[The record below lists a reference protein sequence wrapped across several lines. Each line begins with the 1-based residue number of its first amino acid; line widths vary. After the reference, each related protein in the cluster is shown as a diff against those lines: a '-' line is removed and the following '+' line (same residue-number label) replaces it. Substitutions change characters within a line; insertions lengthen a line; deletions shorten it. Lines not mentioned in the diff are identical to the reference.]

1 MVAIKH
7 GNKVYMST
15 PDTPLTDPRLV
26 DDSDTDGGETSA
38 AQFTEQQWNQL
49 CELLAL
55 DAEQAT
61 ADDVLTAVT
70 ALTDPETDPTEVA
83 EKIAARGTGPAPTII
98 DGETWQHMQTTL
110 KIGLRAQNQEKRVAA
125 EQIVDEAIRF
135 GKARS
140 VQRESLIQSYNLDP
154 EETMRRLRKGKEVP
168 HFEIGHGMDPDTQG
182 STPDGWVR

>member
-1 MVAIKH
+1 MVAIKR

-15 PDTPLTDPRLV
+15 PDTPLTDPRLLD
-26 DDSDTDGGETSA
+26 DDSDTDGSETSTT
-38 AQFTEQQWNQL
+38 QFTTEQWATL
-49 CELLAL
+49 CTILGL
-55 DAEQAT
+55 DADQAT
-61 ADDVLTAVT
+61 SQDVLTAVT
-70 ALTDPETDPTEVA
+70 ALADTSTTSAEVG
-83 EKIAARGTGPAPTII
+83 EKIAASAGPAPTII

-135 GKARS
+135 GKARP

-154 EETMRRLRKGKEVP
+154 EETMRRLRKGQEVP

-182 STPDGWVR
+182 STPAGWVR

>member
-1 MVAIKH
+1 MVAIKR

-15 PDTPLTDPRLV
+15 PDTPLTDPRLLD
-26 DDSDTDGGETSA
+26 DDSDADGSESSA
-38 AQFTEQQWNQL
+38 AQFNDEQWNQL

-55 DAEQAT
+55 DATEAT
-61 ADDVLTAVT
+61 VDAVLTAVT
-70 ALTDPETDPTEVA
+70 TLADTSTKSA
-83 EKIAARGTGPAPTII
+83 EAGERIAASAGSAPTII
-98 DGETWQHMQTTL
+98 DGETWRDMQTTL

-140 VQRESLIQSYNLDP
+140 VQRESLIQAYNLDP

-182 STPDGWVR
+182 STPAGWVR